1 MGITYP
7 YAQLTLVE
15 TPISFSGFARP
26 NKGGSEM
33 AQPGML
39 FLPERGVGMWNDYK
53 ADAAFKKRMVPEL
66 LSSYGSPE
74 EMLSTDLIR
83 AFDVLDRVPLF
94 YKHDKIVVV
103 FGDVP
108 LFLVE

>member
-83 AFDVLDRVPLF
+83 ALS
-94 YKHDKIVVV
+94 
-103 FGDVP
+103 
-108 LFLVE
+108 